1 VPPGRPETHPP
12 WKARSRS
19 LPFPSDVR
27 PSCDAAGVGLSL
39 VDPLAPAATG
49 GATGRE
55 ELLDAVA
62 RLLARQVG
70 EHPLPHE
77 LALRV
82 YAIERELALLEA

>member
-1 VPPGRPETHPP
+1 MGP
-12 WKARSRS
+12 
-19 LPFPSDVR
+19 
-27 PSCDAAGVGLSL
+27 SL
-39 VDPLAPAATG
+39 VDPLAPAATD

-82 YAIERELALLEA
+82 YAIQRELALLDS